1 VRYDFLVFQAR
12 YREAAVNIDPS
23 TVVPWSSDWLWS
35 LPISVVTVFIHVL
48 GLYVIRQRFDRVLIR
63 ASQQRIRMVAML
75 FMAGTT
81 VSVTLLHGL
90 EAAIWT
96 ISFRLLHALPDNKS
110 AMLYSLNAMTT
121 FGHSGT
127 NLENHWLM
135 MGALEAL
142 NGWILFGLSTAFLYA
157 MIQDAWV
164 RLGQPGLPPKPSL
177 A

>member
-1 VRYDFLVFQAR
+1 M
-12 YREAAVNIDPS
+12 NIDPS
-23 TVVPWSSDWLWS
+23 TMVPWSSDWLWA
-35 LPISVVTVFIHVL
+35 LPLSVVTVVIHVL
-48 GLYVIRQRFDRVLIR
+48 GLFVIRQRFDRVLVR
-63 ASQQRIRMVAML
+63 APLARMRTIAML

-96 ISFRLLHALPDNKS
+96 IGFRLLHALPDSKS

-121 FGHSGT
+121 YGHSGT

-164 RLGQPGLPPKPSL
+164 RLGLPEVTRPRM

>member
-1 VRYDFLVFQAR
+1 M
-12 YREAAVNIDPS
+12 NIDPS
-23 TVVPWSSDWLWS
+23 VVVPWSSDWLWA
-35 LPISVVTVFIHVL
+35 LPLSVVTVIIHVL
-48 GLYVIRQRFDRVLIR
+48 GLFVIRQRFDRVLIHAPLR
-63 ASQQRIRMVAML
+63 RMRIIAML

-90 EAAIWT
+90 EASIWT
-96 ISFRLLHALPDNKS
+96 VAFRVLHALPDNKS
-110 AMLYSLNAMTT
+110 AMLFSLNAMTT

-127 NLENHWLM
+127 NLEEHWLM

-157 MIQDAWV
+157 MIQEAWQ
-164 RLGQPGLPPKPSL
+164 RLGQSEIQKTQF

>member
-1 VRYDFLVFQAR
+1 M
-12 YREAAVNIDPS
+12 
-23 TVVPWSSDWLWS
+23 
-35 LPISVVTVFIHVL
+35 
-48 GLYVIRQRFDRVLIR
+48 LIPNK
-63 ASQQRIRMVAML
+63 V
-75 FMAGTT
+75 
-81 VSVTLLHGL
+81 L

-96 ISFRLLHALPDNKS
+96 IGFRLLHALPDGK
-110 AMLYSLNAMTT
+110 MLYSLNAMTT
-121 FGHSGT
+121 YGHSGT

-164 RLGQPGLPPKPSL
+164 RLGLPEIPRLPL